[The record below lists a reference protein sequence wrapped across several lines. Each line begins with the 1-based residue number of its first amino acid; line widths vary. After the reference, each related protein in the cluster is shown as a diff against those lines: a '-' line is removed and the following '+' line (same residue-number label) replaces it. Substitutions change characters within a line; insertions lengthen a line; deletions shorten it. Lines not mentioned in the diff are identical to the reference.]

1 MTSPLALN
9 AVILNSTD
17 VPYYL
22 RATKEGQPLDGQ
34 VPRTTQTYTGVGGA
48 TIIPAGSNNFHV
60 SGPLTGVLTLNCTS
74 RFNFI
79 NRVLVVTV
87 APGVGQNVVIN
98 LPAAPYLTHVKGAA
112 AAVTTYTLAASANAQ
127 EIAIEFR
134 PDGAFI
140 RI

>member
-1 MTSPLALN
+1 MTSPLATN
-9 AVILNSTD
+9 AVILNPND
-17 VPYYL
+17 IQYYL

-34 VPRTTQTYTGVGGA
+34 VPRTTQTYTAVGGA
-48 TIIPAGSNNFHV
+48 TIVPLGTNVLHV
-60 SGPLTGVLTLNCTS
+60 TGPLTGVLTINCTN

-79 NRVLVVTV
+79 NRILVVTV

-98 LPAAPYLTHVKGAA
+98 LPAAPYLTHVKGSA

-127 EIAIEFR
+127 QIAIDFR

-140 RI
+140 II